1 VNRKL
6 ALQQLKKLGFR
17 AHAVTDGREA
27 IDAVANGV
35 YDVVLMDCQMPDVDG
50 FEATRQIRRAEAA
63 RGGHV
68 PIIAMTANALEGDR
82 EACLAAGMDEYLAK
96 PVQLAGLRAAVERF
110 AHGVG
115 VAG

>member
-1 VNRKL
+1 
-6 ALQQLKKLGFR
+6 
-17 AHAVTDGREA
+17 
-27 IDAVANGV
+27 
-35 YDVVLMDCQMPDVDG
+35 MPDVDG